1 MLPSIM
7 RACGVVGC
15 CRLVDYQ
22 PAKKQNC
29 SLLVMPRGQNVG
41 DVILLAGRALVKGP
55 AKEAAR
61 TTFNRAQSVCSADGQ
76 P

>member
-1 MLPSIM
+1 MPSIM
-7 RACGVVGC
+7 RACAVAGPCSLVG
-15 CRLVDYQ
+15 YQ

-41 DVILLAGRALVKGP
+41 DVFLLAGRALVKGP

-61 TTFNRAQSVCSADGQ
+61 TTFNRAQSVCSADKQ